1 MAKFDV
7 HLLRDGSTLVVDCQA
22 DLLCDLKTRLV
33 VPLIPIREAP
43 KPAARLNP
51 VFQIDGEA
59 YAMATQA
66 AATIPVAELQSRV
79 ATLVEH
85 DITIGN
91 ALDMLIS
98 GF

>member
-7 HLLRDGSTLVVDCQA
+7 HRMRQGGSLVIDCQA
-22 DLLCDLKTRLV
+22 DLLSDLNTRLV
-33 VPLIPIREAP
+33 VPLLSINDAP

-51 VFQIDGEA
+51 VLPFADEQLV
-59 YAMATQA
+59 MATQF
-66 AATIPVAELQSRV
+66 AATVPCSELGEPLTSLRQ
-79 ATLVEH
+79 H
-85 DITIGN
+85 DLTIGN